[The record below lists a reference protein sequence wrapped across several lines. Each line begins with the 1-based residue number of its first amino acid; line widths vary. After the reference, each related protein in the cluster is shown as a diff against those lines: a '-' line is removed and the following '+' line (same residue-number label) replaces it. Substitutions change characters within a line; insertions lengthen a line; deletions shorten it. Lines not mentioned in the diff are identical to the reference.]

1 MRVFLALALT
11 VGLLFSPATADPT
24 PADSAAYAFDET
36 SSMTVYGSSNVRD
49 WTMDVTQID
58 GTVQLNDAQ
67 NGPPSIQSID
77 ATVPVDS
84 MVSDKDKLQ
93 RHAHEALKKEK
104 HPSIS
109 FTASDITV
117 ATADADSF
125 SVVANGDLTIAGN
138 THVVQLTAKAFQ
150 KSDGSVAVAGTHR
163 LKLSTYDVERPS
175 LFFGTI
181 KVDDPIRLGFDVLL
195 RPTASSPS
203 GTE

>member
-1 MRVFLALALT
+1 
-11 VGLLFSPATADPT
+11 
-24 PADSAAYAFDET
+24 
-36 SSMTVYGSSNVRD
+36 
-49 WTMDVTQID
+49 
-58 GTVQLNDAQ
+58 
-67 NGPPSIQSID
+67 
-77 ATVPVDS
+77 VPVDS